1 MGEIGWEGNQI
12 LKGIGAHYIHSIYEP
27 NNQAPKPSNRPVHVH
42 MCVHVCNQSG
52 TQ

>member
-27 NNQAPKPSNRPVHVH
+27 NNQAPKPSTRPVHVH